1 MMTTRMAPV
10 VAVALVV
17 TAGLLARVLVQRRV
31 GGRRYRWLLV
41 PLYRASRVPA
51 VAVLLI
57 AALYVGSRAY
67 PGVGHDNPARR
78 RGAVDCERG
87 VAGAARPARRRRGR
101 LQPAAGPDAGRR
113 SGPTRPHPDPT
124 GAAPRLDRSDGR
136 GHRPDPHHLP
146 APAHH
151 RAVRAHLGGCY
162 RRAARP
168 VRAHR
173 ARQRL
178 RRHTGRLR
186 RWPPSGGRH
195 RDRRAVGARR
205 GGEADERGHP
215 ALGRPDAHPAHP
227 PASPNPSNPARDAGG
242 RPGPDPRRS
251 HRRPGRPPCRDE
263 AARRIVTAVGSAPV
277 GATDGGRDAPDRRR
291 PDPGIGGRRSE
302 CVDLRCDLR
311 EMLVPGRN
319 QVYLREAVK
328 ALAPAEQPPPH
339 RPGAL
344 PRAPDL
350 VHLAQQ
356 EQIIRELFVQLLNSS
371 AAQLPALAKR
381 DQAGQLSG
389 GADRVDDL
397 GLLAGQ
403 IARMAG

>member
-1 MMTTRMAPV
+1 M
-10 VAVALVV
+10 
-17 TAGLLARVLVQRRV
+17 
-31 GGRRYRWLLV
+31 
-41 PLYRASRVPA
+41 
-51 VAVLLI
+51 VLLI
-57 AALYVGSRAY
+57 ASAAWLVLRALHVA
-67 PGVGHDNPARR
+67 
-78 RGAVDCERG
+78 EG
-87 VAGAARPARRRRGR
+87 VAFSR
-101 LQPAAGPDAGRR
+101 LPGQ
-113 SGPTRPHPDPT
+113 TR
-124 GAAPRLDRSDGR
+124 ADGR
-136 GHRPDPHHLP
+136 
-146 APAHH
+146 
-151 RAVRAHLGGCY
+151 V
-162 RRAARP
+162 RRARTQIRP
-168 VRAHR
+168 VRRLASIAVTVAAIGLILTTFPPLR
-173 ARQRL
+173 TIGLSVLTSAGAIGALLGLSAR
-178 RRHTGRLR
+178 T
-186 RWPPSGGRH
+186 
-195 RDRRAVGARR
+195 
-205 GGEADERGHP
+205 
-215 ALGRPDAHPAHP
+215 ALGNAFAGIQVAFADGLQVGDVIVIDGQWGRVEEVKLTNVVIRLWDDRMLILPTHLLHRTLPKLD
-227 PASPNPSNPARDAGG
+227 PARDAGG